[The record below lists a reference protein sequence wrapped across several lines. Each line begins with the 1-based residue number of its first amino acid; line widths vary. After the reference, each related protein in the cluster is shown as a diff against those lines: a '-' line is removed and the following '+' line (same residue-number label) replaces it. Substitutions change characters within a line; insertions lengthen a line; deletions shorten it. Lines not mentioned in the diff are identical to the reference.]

1 MKNLIFIACLFFAST
16 SYSQEHTYVFKLQ
29 GVTNNV
35 LAKQAISD
43 MREILHIRVFYFDET
58 SDQFRT
64 STHLVY
70 NWQDMA
76 EDLNLH
82 NYFIEG
88 EIIHLVN
95 E

>member
-1 MKNLIFIACLFFAST
+1 MIISALFFASF
-16 SYSQEHTYVFKLQ
+16 SYGQKHTYVFKLQ
-29 GVTNNV
+29 GVTTPSQAK
-35 LAKQAISD
+35 LAIAD
-43 MREILHIRVFYFDET
+43 MREILHIKVFYFNDET
-58 SDQFRT
+58 NSFRT
-64 STHLVY
+64 STDLVY

-88 EIIHLVN
+88 DVVHLLN